1 VERSIPV
8 VSLDK
13 AFERSAALGYY
24 AAMASAAAVAALLAT
39 VAGFAAD
46 HRAQLPDLLARVAVF
61 LGVVNLA
68 GAALVFAPIRR
79 LLGGD
84 SATRDAAARRIS
96 ALSAASGLWIGALAA
111 AAMLGHSAAVH
122 SSWGALLQSSPRV
135 LAGTLLHVAGFGVYL
150 GLYAYFVTLDYSMRL
165 RERLWR
171 SGERFP
177 ARGGKLVYRLVAALI
192 AVAAAPLLIVLSDQ
206 WTQAAAQM
214 PMGAAMRHGAFMRQT
229 LQMDLLAA
237 LVLVGVVIWLV
248 VRGLARPVDVLL
260 GAMHCVE
267 CDDLRIRAPVVSDDE
282 LGLLTERFNRMLAGL
297 EERDR
302 IRRTFARF
310 VPESVAAGLLA
321 NEGAIVSQER
331 EATVLFADIENFTA
345 IASRLAP
352 REVVQM
358 LNDYFAEIARVIHAH
373 RGVITQFQGDAVL
386 ASFNLPVADPEHA
399 RHAVEAALEA
409 QARLREATFVPGIR
423 LHARIGIASG
433 PVVGGT
439 VGGDERLGYT
449 VHGDTV
455 NLAARLEALNKELGS
470 RILLSP
476 RTAQLVDGGMTLR
489 DRGTVPVRGFTQ
501 PLRVFEPVAAAAALV
516 P

>member
-46 HRAQLPDLLARVAVF
+46 HRALLPDLLARVAVF

-260 GAMHCVE
+260 GRCIASNAMTC
-267 CDDLRIRAPVVSDDE
+267 AS
-282 LGLLTERFNRMLAGL
+282 G
-297 EERDR
+297 
-302 IRRTFARF
+302 RRSSRTTSSGCSPSGSTACSPGWR
-310 VPESVAAGLLA
+310 S
-321 NEGAIVSQER
+321 
-331 EATVLFADIENFTA
+331 A
-345 IASRLAP
+345 IASGAP
-352 REVVQM
+352 SRASCRRASPQGCSRTK
-358 LNDYFAEIARVIHAH
+358 ARSS
-373 RGVITQFQGDAVL
+373 RR
-386 ASFNLPVADPEHA
+386 SA
-399 RHAVEAALEA
+399 RPPCCSLTS
-409 QARLREATFVPGIR
+409 RTSPP
-423 LHARIGIASG
+423 S
-433 PVVGGT
+433 P
-439 VGGDERLGYT
+439 
-449 VHGDTV
+449 
-455 NLAARLEALNKELGS
+455 LGS
-470 RILLSP
+470 R
-476 RTAQLVDGGMTLR
+476 RAR
-489 DRGTVPVRGFTQ
+489 WCRC
-501 PLRVFEPVAAAAALV
+501 
-516 P
+516 